1 MKKFFATII
10 LFSFCLIVQANV
22 TDTSKLY
29 NPNANA
35 EKDIA
40 AAIIKAKQQ
49 GKHVFIQAG
58 GNWCGWCIKFNYFVT
73 HDKDITALL
82 KANFIVYHLN
92 YSPENRNY
100 NTFKKYGFAQ
110 RFGFP
115 VFIILDGN
123 GNRLHTQNSAYLEED
138 KSYNKKKVLDFLNAW
153 RPAAL
158 DEKNY
163 TRDH

>member
-1 MKKFFATII
+1 MKKLFTTII
-10 LFSFCLIVQANV
+10 PFSFCLIVQANI

-40 AAIIKAKQQ
+40 AAITKAKQQ
-49 GKHVFIQAG
+49 GKHVLIQAG
-58 GNWCGWCIKFNYFVT
+58 GNWCGWCIEYNYFVT
-73 HDKDITALL
+73 NDKEIATLL

-100 NTFKKYGFAQ
+100 SIFKKYGFAQ

-115 VFIILDGN
+115 VFIILDSN
-123 GNRLHTQNSAYLEED
+123 GNRLHTQNSAYLEEN
-138 KSYNKKKVLDFLNAW
+138 KSYNKKKVLDF
-153 RPAAL
+153 
-158 DEKNY
+158 
-163 TRDH
+163 